1 MISWNILQGHLP
13 SWLQGSGNFVV
24 ATIVEVAALYG
35 NLVSA
40 PAVLK
45 QKEMNAADHGNGER
59 PLRSGLPTTF
69 Q

>member
-1 MISWNILQGHLP
+1 M
-13 SWLQGSGNFVV
+13 V